1 MWMKLRRHKD
11 LLCEF
16 YDPTIDHFEHG
27 KYIINVDD
35 ALKYKRLKEQ
45 FCYDVFGTYY
55 GCLAD
60 KRVDIFESCNCDDG
74 DKFPF
79 KIGDVIIGK
88 SGAPYGITDEHC
100 LCVVNDLLLYRGD
113 CHSYDISVL
122 CIGFDT
128 YGYTDRANSEFD
140 VEGTYFKKCDRTTL
154 NNYDID
160 PRFSEYLIRDSDGV
174 HFDVEG
180 YLADNNA

>member
-27 KYIINVDD
+27 KYTINFDD
-35 ALKYKRLKEQ
+35 ALKYKRLQEQ
-45 FCYDVFGTYY
+45 FYYDEFGTFY
-55 GCLAD
+55 GRLTDRRAYL
-60 KRVDIFESCNCDDG
+60 FEPCDCDDSN
-74 DKFPF
+74 KFPL
-79 KIGDVIIGK
+79 KIGDVVIGK
-88 SGAPYGITDEHC
+88 SGAPYGVTDKHC
-100 LCVVNDLLLYRGD
+100 LCVVNDLLLYRGNWQFN
-113 CHSYDISVL
+113 DISVL

-128 YGYTDRANSEFD
+128 YGCTNEVNSMFY

-160 PRFSEYLIRDSDGV
+160 PRFSEYLICNNDGV

-180 YLADNNA
+180 YLADINA

>member
-1 MWMKLRRHKD
+1 MPSVGCGQDKPLWWNGIHK
-11 LLCEF
+11 
-16 YDPTIDHFEHG
+16 G
-27 KYIINVDD
+27 
-35 ALKYKRLKEQ
+35 LKHPRSKILASSNL
-45 FCYDVFGTYY
+45 VSGTSIVCQYY
-55 GCLAD
+55 TKSRAY
-60 KRVDIFESCNCDDG
+60 IFEPCDCDDS

-79 KIGDVIIGK
+79 KIGDVIVGK

-113 CHSYDISVL
+113 WYTNDISVL

-128 YGYTDRANSEFD
+128 YGYTDKANSEFY

-160 PRFSEYLIRDSDGV
+160 PRFSEYLICDSDGV

-180 YLADNNA
+180 YLADINA

>member
-11 LLCEF
+11 LLGEF
-16 YDPTIDHFEHG
+16 YDQHIDYFEHR
-27 KYIINVDD
+27 KYIIDFDD
-35 ALKYKRLKEQ
+35 VLKYKRLKEQ
-45 FCYDVFGTYY
+45 FRYGVFGTCY
-55 GCLAD
+55 GRLAD
-60 KRVDIFESCNCDDG
+60 KRGDIFESCDCDDS

-180 YLADNNA
+180 YLADINA